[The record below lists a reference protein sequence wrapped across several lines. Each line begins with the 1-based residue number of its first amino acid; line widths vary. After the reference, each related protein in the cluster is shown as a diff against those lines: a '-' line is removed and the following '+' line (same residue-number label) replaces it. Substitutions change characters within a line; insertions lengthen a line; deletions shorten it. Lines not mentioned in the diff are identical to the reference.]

1 MRDEKI
7 EQVYESLLNDWYPV
21 EEQEEECP
29 EGEQWC
35 PIQKKCVPIGS
46 GDGKGPRRMRE
57 DEEIEEASKIE
68 GNWKPIVQA
77 FHSIFDGFDRLGT
90 LGALADRKYGKKL
103 RDIEDKLVTLTN
115 LMDQEFGGGNSLDD
129 IR

>member
-1 MRDEKI
+1 MRDKKI

-21 EEQEEECP
+21 KEQKEKECP
-29 EGEQWC
+29 DGEQWC
-35 PIQKKCVPIGS
+35 PVREKCVPIGT
-46 GDGKGPRRMRE
+46 GPPV
-57 DEEIEEASKIE
+57 EEASKIE

-90 LGALADRKYGKKL
+90 LGAMADRKYGKKL